1 MKPFETIEH
10 SADIGIRAYG
20 STREEAFEND
30 AVGMFSLI
38 GDLGSV
44 NPVDEYSIT
53 VEADDIETLLVEWLN
68 ELLYLY
74 DSSSVLLSR
83 FTVQELGE
91 TLMRG
96 TAFGE
101 TLDSA
106 RHHPETDIKAVT
118 YHMLRLRRLN
128 GAWSAEV
135 VFDI

>member
-20 STREEAFEND
+20 STREEAFENA